1 MNKNI
6 MSQIAQMLGV
16 EMEEEFKVDIA
27 TEGEIFRITENG
39 LELKKLESSSSSSF
53 GDTNLQVWKTIPTSF
68 VKLLTGEAKIVK
80 LPFNPKQG
88 DVYWSFYRSTITD
101 KWLATSITWTN
112 SVTDIAKFKVGW
124 CYRTER
130 EAKAALPEIAKE
142 QGVEYEF

>member
-39 LELKKLESSSSSSF
+39 LELKKPESSSSSF

-80 LPFNPKQG
+80 LPFIPKQG

-101 KWLATSITWTN
+101 KWLVTSIIWTN

>member
-16 EMEEEFKVDIA
+16 EIEEEFKVDIA

-39 LELKKLESSSSSSF
+39 LEFKKLESSSSDF
-53 GDTNLQVWKTIPTSF
+53 GDTTLQVWKTIPTSF

-80 LPFNPKQG
+80 LPFIPKQG